1 MSNAK
6 GTAAAFAELEGD
18 AYAMDRYSRQIG
30 AYGVEAMAKLIKM
43 KVLIVG
49 LRGVGIEIAKN
60 LILAGP
66 GAVTVADANITE
78 IRDLGSNFFLT
89 EDHVGKLTR
98 AEACA
103 PQLQAL
109 NRLVDVKAHTGA
121 ITKDLVR
128 AHTALVLCEP
138 TREEALTWNSYARL
152 HNVAFYATGI
162 HGLFG
167 YAFADLGSEFTIK
180 DRTGESTVSRI
191 IDSIDTEGCEP
202 GEIIV
207 HILPPPDGQR
217 HNMEDNDHEGWVTFD
232 EIEGPLGAVLNNK
245 GPFRAHH
252 HNKERHDA
260 KTGKDIKVFDA
271 FSLRIVVDPSGKVT
285 VPEYTQGGGQLLQTK
300 VPVSEKHR
308 PLDENLEQP
317 IAPGDYSLMFT
328 DGAKFGRAEQ
338 LHVALQGLWEW
349 QSEEGRWPTPN
360 NDNDADAIIEVAVKR
375 NEALLAKLKRAMEE
389 EDHDDHPP
397 VLALEEVDEEIIKL
411 VAQHADCS
419 FQPLCAFF
427 GGIVA
432 QEVVKISGKFTP
444 LHQWMH
450 VDCFEVLP
458 EKFTDPPITVTAADR
473 APCSSRYD
481 DLIAI
486 IGKPLHNEILRKST
500 FMVGCGA
507 LGCEL
512 LKNFAL
518 LGVGCDP
525 DGNGLITVTDNDRI
539 EVSNLSRQFL
549 FREHNVGQPKSV
561 AASEA
566 VADMNPAVKIVAKQD
581 LVAPDTEH
589 IFDDDF
595 WESLDFVTNALDN
608 VKARLYVD
616 SQCVFYN
623 KPLLESGTLGTK
635 CNSQTIVPKLTCSYA
650 DGPKDEAGDAIP
662 MCTLRNFPSTI
673 EHVAEWARARFED
686 QFTTAATEASNF
698 IKSPEEWIEA
708 LKAKTVDVEE
718 SGKRLSS
725 IEMEIKP
732 LRSVVHVLSQA
743 SSPDMCYATC
753 VKESFLLFH
762 TLFRDPIISLIRTYP
777 EDATD
782 RKGNP
787 FWSGTKRFPQVIN
800 FDAENET
807 HLSFVIS
814 ASIIFAVNYGL
825 QPADQSLPMDHFWRD
840 PEHVKKILATFKPPP
855 IVEEKVDMSGGGED
869 DGNDADMDVDD
880 DLTLREFDSL
890 LEELTTMV
898 DKAKDV
904 TVEPAEFEKDDDSNG
919 HIDWISAAAN
929 LRATNYRIK
938 NAPRHKIKLIAG
950 KIIPA
955 LATTTASVTGLV
967 MIEMLKV
974 VQPGKQLEAYKDSS
988 NNLGINAYFFSEPSP
1003 PEKAQDEYDPIE
1015 MSEVKCIPPGYTKW
1029 DKTVI
1034 RSAKGSLN
1042 VKDFLDAF
1050 HEQTGVTCTDIMHPQ
1065 ANRPGTQ
1072 GAGKFLWAAT
1082 SYDKSA
1088 RATFEARMEVPIE
1101 EIILEVHGEDALP
1114 SNRRYTRLQVSC
1126 ENEDGDTVKVPEV
1139 VYYFA

>member
-1 MSNAK
+1 MSGAKNAL
-6 GTAAAFAELEGD
+6 ADLEGD

-30 AYGVEAMAKLIKM
+30 AYGVEAMSKLIKM

-49 LRGVGIEIAKN
+49 LRGVGVEIAKN

-66 GAVTVADANITE
+66 GAVTVADSNE
-78 IRDLGSNFFLT
+78 VEMRDLGTNFFLT
-89 EDHVGKLTR
+89 EEHVGKTTR
-98 AEACA
+98 AKACA

-109 NRLVDVKAHTGA
+109 NRLVDVKAHNGA

-128 AHTALVLCEP
+128 AHSAIVLCEP
-138 TREEALTWNSYARL
+138 TREEALKWNSYARL
-152 HNVAFYATGI
+152 HNVAFYATGV

-180 DRTGESTVSRI
+180 DRSGENTVSRI
-191 IDSIDTEGCEP
+191 IDEIDVEATGTP
-202 GEIIV
+202 GEMLV
-207 HILPPPDGQR
+207 HLLPPPDGQR

-232 EIEGPLGAVLNNK
+232 EVEGPLGQILNNK

-252 HNKERHDA
+252 YQKERVDA
-260 KTGKDIKVFDA
+260 KTGKTIKVFDA
-271 FSLRIVVDPSGKVT
+271 FTLRVVVDPKGKAT
-285 VPEYTQGGGQLLQTK
+285 LPAYSRGGGQLLQNK
-300 VPVSEKHR
+300 VPVTESHR
-308 PLDENLEQP
+308 PLDQNIEQP

-349 QSEEGRWPTPN
+349 QDQEGHWPKPN
-360 NDNDADAIIEVAVKR
+360 DVNDIDAVIETAVKR
-375 NEALLAKLKRAMEE
+375 NEDLLSKLKAAMEE
-389 EDHDDHPP
+389 DDHDGHPP
-397 VLALEEVDEEIIKL
+397 VLALEETDEEVIKM
-411 VAQHADCS
+411 AIQHADCS

-427 GGIVA
+427 GGVVA

-444 LHQWMH
+444 LQQWVH
-450 VDCFEVLP
+450 LDCFEVLP
-458 EKFTDPPITVTAADR
+458 EKFTDPPIEVSAADR
-473 APCSSRYD
+473 APCGSRYD

-486 IGKPLHNEILRKST
+486 IGKPLHDELLRKST

-518 LGVGCDP
+518 LGVACDP
-525 DGNGLITVTDNDRI
+525 DGAGTITVTDNDRI

-549 FREHNVGQPKSV
+549 FREHNVGQPKS
-561 AASEA
+561 AAAGEA
-566 VADMNPAVKIVAKQD
+566 VADMNPAVNIVAKQD

-595 WESLDFVTNALDN
+595 WEAQDFITNALDN
-608 VKARLYVD
+608 VKARMYVD

-698 IKSPEEWIEA
+698 CKSPDEWLDA
-708 LKAKTVDVEE
+708 LRAKTVDIKE

-725 IEMEIKP
+725 IEMEMKP
-732 LRSVVHVLSQA
+732 LRSIVHVLSQA
-743 SSPDMCYATC
+743 ASPDLCFATC
-753 VKESFLLFH
+753 VKESYMLFH
-762 TLFRDPIISLIRTYP
+762 SLFRDPIVSLIRTYP

-787 FWSGTKRFPQVIN
+787 FWSGTKRFPRVLD
-800 FDAENET
+800 FDAEDET
-807 HLSFVIS
+807 HLGFITA

-825 QPADQSLPMDHFWRD
+825 QPADQPLPADHFWRD
-840 PEHVKKILATFKPPP
+840 PEHVKKIVATFKPPP
-855 IVEEKVDMSGGGED
+855 ITEEKVDMSGGGEEEED
-869 DGNDADMDVDD
+869 NEGMDVDD
-880 DLTLREFDSL
+880 DAAIREFESL
-890 LEELTTMV
+890 LEELGELS
-898 DKAKDV
+898 DKTDDIS
-904 TVEPAEFEKDDDSNG
+904 VEPAEFEKDDDSNG

-929 LRATNYRIK
+929 LRAINYRIK
-938 NAPRHKIKLIAG
+938 TAPRHKIKLIAG

-955 LATTTASVTGLV
+955 LATTTAAVTGLV

-1015 MSEVKCIPPGYTKW
+1015 MAEVKCVPSGFTKW
-1029 DKTVI
+1029 DRTII
-1034 RSAKGSLN
+1034 RSSKGSLT
-1042 VKDFLDAF
+1042 VSEFVDAF
-1050 HEQTGVTCTDIMHPQ
+1050 HAETGVTCTDIMHPQ
-1065 ANRPGTQ
+1065 ANRPGVQ
-1072 GAGKFLWAAT
+1072 GSGKFIWAAT
-1082 SYDKSA
+1082 TFDKTLRAAFAA
-1088 RATFEARMEVPIE
+1088 RADMPLEEV
-1101 EIILEVHGEDALP
+1101 ILEVHGEEALP
-1114 SNRRYTRLQVSC
+1114 SNRKYTRLEVSC
-1126 ENEDGDTVKVPEV
+1126 ENDEGDTVKVPEV